1 MPGTVRPLP
10 PLSAAEEA
18 GDRVIATLQAAGH
31 TACRVGGCVRD
42 RLLGR
47 AVKDVDVATSAT
59 PEQVQAIFPKTYAVG
74 AAFGVVIVHDEQ
86 SDGSVG
92 SDRSDGPAGV
102 GGSSEAA
109 ATDIEVAT
117 FRSESGYVDGRHPG
131 QVCFSSPREDASRR
145 DFTINALFYDPGAEK
160 LYDCTGGLADLQAGI
175 IRAIGEPAA
184 RFGED
189 SLRLLRAVR
198 FAAELGFTLDAA
210 TAAAIPPLAE
220 RLRLISGERIFAEL
234 TRMLCGSRPATAF
247 RLLADLGLLEIC
259 LPEIAVMRGVAQP
272 PQYHPEGDVWEHT
285 LKLLELLQQKPS
297 ETLAWAAL
305 LHDVGKPPTYEFRDG
320 RERFPCHAP
329 VGAELARTILERFHV
344 SAARL
349 DAVAA
354 VVGAHMMI
362 GDVTDMRPAKIR
374 RILARPTFAE
384 DLELHRLDCL
394 ASHADLAN
402 YDRLIQEREKL
413 ANEPP
418 IPPPLLTG
426 KELLALGLQPGPRI
440 GELLREGQELQ
451 LNGELRTPQEALA
464 WAKGKCAGSIHDKV

>member
-1 MPGTVRPLP
+1 MNSPEKKADTARDCANVPGTARPLP
-10 PLSAAEEA
+10 PLGAAEAA
-18 GDRVIATLQAAGH
+18 GDRVIAALQAAGH

-47 AVKDVDVATSAT
+47 PVKDVDVATSAT
-59 PEQVQAIFPKTYAVG
+59 PEQVQALFPKTYAVG
-74 AAFGVVIVHDEQ
+74 AAFGVVIVHE
-86 SDGSVG
+86 GG
-92 SDRSDGPAGV
+92 TAGTAEV
-102 GGSSEAA
+102 A

-145 DFTINALFYDPGAEK
+145 DFTINALFYDPVAEK
-160 LYDCTGGLADLQAGI
+160 LYDCTGGLADLQAGLV
-175 IRAIGEPAA
+175 RAIGDPAA

-198 FAAELGFTLDAA
+198 FAAALGFTLEPA
-210 TAAAIPPLAE
+210 TAAAIPPLAG
-220 RLRLISGERIFAEL
+220 RLRLISAERIFAEL

-247 RLLADLGLLEIC
+247 RRLAELGLLEVC

-285 LKLLELLQQKPS
+285 LKLLELMEQPT

-320 RERFPCHAP
+320 RERFPCHAH
-329 VGAELARTILERFHV
+329 VGAELARTILERFHA
-344 SAARL
+344 SRAL
-349 DAVAA
+349 TDAVAE

-362 GDVTDMRPAKIR
+362 GDVTDMRPSKIR

-394 ASHADLAN
+394 SSHADLAN

-426 KELLALGLQPGPRI
+426 RDCIALGLPPGPRI
-440 GELLREGQELQ
+440 GELLREAQELQ
-451 LNGELRTPQEALA
+451 LNGEVRTAQEALE
-464 WAKGKCAGSIHDKV
+464 WAKGRLACG